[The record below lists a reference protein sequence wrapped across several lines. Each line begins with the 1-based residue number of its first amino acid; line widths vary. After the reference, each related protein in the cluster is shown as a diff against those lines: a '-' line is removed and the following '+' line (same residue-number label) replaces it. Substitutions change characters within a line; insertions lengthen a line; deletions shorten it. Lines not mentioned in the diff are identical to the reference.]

1 MGRRANV
8 SCLCL
13 TVLVTLA
20 TTVVVGVA
28 VLSDYWE
35 IVRYS
40 SETVSKIV
48 CKSIIRKE
56 NRFPKNIFSL
66 FFNRFCQRTVAAA
79 EGT

>member
-48 CKSIIRKE
+48 CKLIHQE
-56 NRFPKNIFSL
+56 NRFPKKVCF
-66 FFNRFCQRTVAAA
+66 FFNRFCQRTIAAA

>member
-48 CKSIIRKE
+48 CKLIHQE
-56 NRFPKNIFSL
+56 NRFPHQKKCF